1 MSLKSASITITPRQQ
16 ELLTLLSQDE
26 PCHVSRIASAFHI
39 SPAAATK
46 AVDRLERKGLVTRA
60 QNTRDR
66 RRVDVH
72 LTQSGTKSIGPSR
85 AFPGNEGV
93 GR

>member
-16 ELLTLLSQDE
+16 ELLTLLLQDE
-26 PCHVSRIASAFHI
+26 YCHVGKIACAFHI

-46 AVDRLERKGLVTRA
+46 AVDRLERKGLVRRA
-60 QNTRDR
+60 QNRQDH

-85 AFPGNEGV
+85 SFPGNEGV